1 MKLNLIRT
9 IEEKCQGCNKC
20 IRVCPIFEANIA
32 YNVDGHVKVK
42 INQEKCIGCGKC
54 IDVCEHNAR
63 EYKDDTKEF
72 FNDLAKNRKI
82 SLIVAPSVRVNFN
95 KYKKLLGFFKSKGVN
110 VIYDVSFGADITTWA
125 YLKVIKE
132 NNLKGSIAQPC
143 PVIVNYIEKY
153 KPQLI
158 SKLTP
163 IQSPMMC
170 AAIYLKKYMENSDDI
185 AFLSPCIAKS
195 EEINDDNTFHY
206 VKYNV
211 TFNKLHEYLQEKNID
226 LEKFNNKDFD
236 NMECSLGALYPRPGG
251 LSENIEAFYPDVWI
265 KRVEGQDRAYKY
277 LDNYVERIKQNKE
290 LPFIVDIL
298 NCTHGCNLGTGACPS
313 ASPDDIDCELNRI
326 KREKINKSGRGFK
339 KNYIQQLKKYFDN
352 TLNVHD
358 FIRKY
363 SDYSNM
369 TLKEPSQSEYEEIFK
384 KLHKYTDESKTQ
396 NCFTCGYDTCKDMC
410 KAIMNNLNITNNCID
425 YNRSQIAEENVKLG
439 DKNKEVENMIQ
450 KVKAM
455 GDEKIK
461 KADAIK
467 QKVKDITSAMSEV
480 SSGNQQ
486 SSQNIMD
493 IMQHIQDTLSISN
506 TLRGSVDDMKSKV
519 EKFNSA
525 IENIV
530 DISQET
536 NLLSLNASIES
547 ARAGQAGKGFSVVAG
562 EVSKLAESS
571 KTIAVSTKQ
580 EEEELNVLVNNLIK
594 IASQL
599 EDNMNVMSSSIET
612 ISGTVEEITAQSQE
626 VVASAEQIANS

>member
-1 MKLNLIRT
+1 MKLNLIKT

-42 INQEKCIGCGKC
+42 IDQEKCIGCGKC

-63 EYKDDTKEF
+63 KYEDDTKIF
-72 FNDLAKNRKI
+72 FDDLVKGRKI

-143 PVIVNYIEKY
+143 PVVVNYIEKY

-211 TFNKLHEYLQEKNID
+211 TFNKLHEYLQENNID

-265 KRVEGQDRAYKY
+265 KRVE
-277 LDNYVERIKQNKE
+277 
-290 LPFIVDIL
+290 
-298 NCTHGCNLGTGACPS
+298 
-313 ASPDDIDCELNRI
+313 
-326 KREKINKSGRGFK
+326 
-339 KNYIQQLKKYFDN
+339 
-352 TLNVHD
+352 
-358 FIRKY
+358 
-363 SDYSNM
+363 
-369 TLKEPSQSEYEEIFK
+369 
-384 KLHKYTDESKTQ
+384 
-396 NCFTCGYDTCKDMC
+396 
-410 KAIMNNLNITNNCID
+410 
-425 YNRSQIAEENVKLG
+425 
-439 DKNKEVENMIQ
+439 
-450 KVKAM
+450 
-455 GDEKIK
+455 
-461 KADAIK
+461 
-467 QKVKDITSAMSEV
+467 
-480 SSGNQQ
+480 
-486 SSQNIMD
+486 
-493 IMQHIQDTLSISN
+493 
-506 TLRGSVDDMKSKV
+506 
-519 EKFNSA
+519 
-525 IENIV
+525 
-530 DISQET
+530 
-536 NLLSLNASIES
+536 
-547 ARAGQAGKGFSVVAG
+547 
-562 EVSKLAESS
+562 
-571 KTIAVSTKQ
+571 
-580 EEEELNVLVNNLIK
+580 
-594 IASQL
+594 
-599 EDNMNVMSSSIET
+599 
-612 ISGTVEEITAQSQE
+612 
-626 VVASAEQIANS
+626 